1 MTANYFSV
9 VGVQPKLGRAFLPA
23 EEEAPVPVVILSHGL
38 WIRPEEEPGAPAEAA
53 DEPELSHN
61 KASGAVSSR
70 Y

>member
-1 MTANYFSV
+1 VTANYFSV